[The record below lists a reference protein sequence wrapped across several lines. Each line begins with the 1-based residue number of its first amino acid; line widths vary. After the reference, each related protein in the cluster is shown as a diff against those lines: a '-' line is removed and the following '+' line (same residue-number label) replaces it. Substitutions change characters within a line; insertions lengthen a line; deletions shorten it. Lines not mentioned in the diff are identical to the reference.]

1 MTQPTVGKKFLF
13 TGKMAS
19 MTRDEGKRHV
29 KDLGGVVAG
38 SVSKDLDYLVI
49 GDDGSPLYGAGVKG
63 EKMVAA
69 EKLIAKGSSLK
80 IISEK
85 DFLALE
91 RE

>member
-1 MTQPTVGKKFLF
+1 MGTATVGKKFLF

-29 KDLGGVVAG
+29 KELGGVVAG

-49 GDDGSPLYGAGVKG
+49 GDDGSPLYGGGAKG

-69 EKLIAKGSSLK
+69 EKLIAKGASLK

-85 DFLALE
+85 DFLAMK